1 MGIRTWTVS
10 TTTTTTTG
18 HSEYNKQISKM
29 EMKLLHI
36 VALVAG
42 IHGIQGGP
50 VRSSEKTTEVKDISG
65 GQGEIMRWFNDMGEQ
80 PKEQGQQFTQ
90 RATGAIKEF
99 KQKLAEKTSDI
110 SKKFQE
116 QKDKVLTPRNIA
128 TLKQIKEQLQETNN
142 QFQGNMKSLIEQI
155 NEDMK
160 AQLKMRNEQLNDL
173 KSKFAQNLAKAKKSI
188 KISFPKLH
196 ELFE

>member
-1 MGIRTWTVS
+1 VDS
-10 TTTTTTTG
+10 VDSFKNSTTTTG

-36 VALVAG
+36 VALIAV

-65 GQGEIMRWFNDMGEQ
+65 GQGDIMRWFNDMGEQ
-80 PKEQGQQFTQ
+80 LKQQGQQFTQ

-99 KQKLAEKTSDI
+99 KEKLAEKTSDI

-116 QKDKVLTPRNIA
+116 QKDKVLTPRNMA

-160 AQLKMRNEQLNDL
+160 AHAVWGMR
-173 KSKFAQNLAKAKKSI
+173 S
-188 KISFPKLH
+188 
-196 ELFE
+196 